1 MIERNWRLPVTKL
14 RVMGE
19 QGYKKIQPLDS
30 TMKRMTNMKKY
41 SGRKTST
48 AITAAAIAIASVV
61 MTSVWQIPQATAS
74 SLEEI
79 KASREISV
87 PIDQVWN
94 VVSDIDNETK
104 YWPTFKA
111 IRNVNM
117 SAVNMTANTTERE
130 VTLEVGPQGETI
142 THQFVTVNSEQFVV
156 ETNITEG
163 PVTGTRVLTL
173 SPSSNTNATKI
184 DVFWNVD
191 LSGIPIFGRGF
202 AKDGIMRTTEEAL
215 GNIAAEVEVK

>member
-1 MIERNWRLPVTKL
+1 
-14 RVMGE
+14 
-19 QGYKKIQPLDS
+19 
-30 TMKRMTNMKKY
+30 MKKMKKMKKHP
-41 SGRKTST
+41 SKKTLT
-48 AITAAAIAIASVV
+48 TTTVAAVAIASVV

-79 KASREISV
+79 KASREIFA

-104 YWPTFKA
+104 YWPTVKTIKNINTTA
-111 IRNVNM
+111 IN
-117 SAVNMTANTTERE
+117 ATANTTERE
-130 VTLEVGPQGETI
+130 VTLVTGPLGDTI
-142 THQFVTVNSEQFVV
+142 THQFVTVNPDQFVV

-163 PVTGTRVLTL
+163 PVTGTRILTL
-173 SPSSNTNATKI
+173 SPSSSNINATKI

-191 LSGIPIFGRGF
+191 MSGIFLFGRGF

>member
-1 MIERNWRLPVTKL
+1 
-14 RVMGE
+14 
-19 QGYKKIQPLDS
+19 
-30 TMKRMTNMKKY
+30 MTVV
-41 SGRKTST
+41 
-48 AITAAAIAIASVV
+48 AVAIASSVV

-79 KASREISV
+79 KASREIFA

-94 VVSDIDNETK
+94 VVSDVDNETK
-104 YWPTFKA
+104 YWSTFKTIKNINMTA
-111 IRNVNM
+111 I
-117 SAVNMTANTTERE
+117 NMTANTTERE
-130 VTLEVGPQGETI
+130 VTLVAGPQGDTK
-142 THQFVTVNSEQFVV
+142 THQFVTVNPEQFVV

-163 PVTGTRVLTL
+163 PVTGTRILTL

-191 LSGIPIFGRGF
+191 MSGIPIFGRGF

-215 GNIAAEVEVK
+215 SNIAAEVEVK

>member
-1 MIERNWRLPVTKL
+1 
-14 RVMGE
+14 
-19 QGYKKIQPLDS
+19 
-30 TMKRMTNMKKY
+30 MKNNDKCKE
-41 SGRKTST
+41 KNTST
-48 AITAAAIAIASVV
+48 KTYTIITVVALAVASAV

-79 KASREISV
+79 KASSEISA

-104 YWPTFKA
+104 YWSTFKA
-111 IRNVNM
+111 IKNINM
-117 SAVNMTANTTERE
+117 TAINMTANTTERE
-130 VTLEVGPQGETI
+130 VTLVVGPQGETV
-142 THQFVTVNSEQFVV
+142 THQFVTVNPEQFVV

-173 SPSSNTNATKI
+173 SPSTYSTNATKI
-184 DVFWNVD
+184 DVLWNVD
-191 LSGIPIFGRGF
+191 MSGIPIFGRGF

-215 GNIAAEVEVK
+215 SNIAAEVEVR

>member
-1 MIERNWRLPVTKL
+1 
-14 RVMGE
+14 
-19 QGYKKIQPLDS
+19 
-30 TMKRMTNMKKY
+30 MKRMTNVKRHI
-41 SGRKTST
+41 GRKTST
-48 AITAAAIAIASVV
+48 AITVVAIAIASSVV

-87 PIDQVWN
+87 PIDQVWS

-104 YWPTFKA
+104 YWSTFKA
-111 IRNVNM
+111 IKNINM
-117 SAVNMTANTTERE
+117 TAINMTANTTERE
-130 VTLEVGPQGETI
+130 VTLVVGPQGETI
-142 THQFVTVNSEQFVV
+142 SHQFVTVNPEQFVV

-173 SPSSNTNATKI
+173 SPSTSNTNATI
-184 DVFWNVD
+184 VDVFWNVD

-215 GNIAAEVEVK
+215 SNIAEEVEVK

>member
-1 MIERNWRLPVTKL
+1 
-14 RVMGE
+14 
-19 QGYKKIQPLDS
+19 
-30 TMKRMTNMKKY
+30 MKRMTSVKKY
-41 SGRKTST
+41 TNRKTST
-48 AITAAAIAIASVV
+48 AITVVAIAIASVV

-79 KASREISV
+79 KASREVSA
-87 PIDQVWN
+87 PIDQVWS
-94 VVSDIDNETK
+94 VVSDVDNETK
-104 YWPTFKA
+104 YWSTFKA
-111 IRNVNM
+111 IRNINM
-117 SAVNMTANTTERE
+117 TAINMTANTTERE
-130 VTLEVGPQGETI
+130 VTLVAGPQGETI

-156 ETNITEG
+156 ETNITKG

-173 SPSSNTNATKI
+173 SPSSSNTNATKI

-215 GNIAAEVEVK
+215 SNIAAEVEVK